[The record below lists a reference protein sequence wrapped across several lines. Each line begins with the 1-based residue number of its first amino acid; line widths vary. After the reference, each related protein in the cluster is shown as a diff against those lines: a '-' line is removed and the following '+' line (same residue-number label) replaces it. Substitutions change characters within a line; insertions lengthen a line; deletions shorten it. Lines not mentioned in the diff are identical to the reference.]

1 MYTAIL
7 HYGTGNVLSLAN
19 MFEALGCP
27 VVLADN
33 EDTIKN
39 AGRLLLPGVGA
50 FDPAMQRLRQLGWD
64 ALLRR
69 EVLEKGKPLLG
80 VCLGFQMLF
89 ESSEE
94 GQEAGL
100 GILQGRV
107 KSLRSVVPSHLP
119 VPHIGWNYVY
129 QEKRGGLLEGLEE
142 VPRFYFAHSYFVQ
155 PYHVEDIW
163 LTVEYGVRFV
173 CGVQRA
179 QIWGVQFHPERSHRF
194 GMTVLKNFSRI

>member
-7 HYGTGNVLSLAN
+7 HYGVGNVLSLFN
-19 MFEALGCP
+19 MFKALGCP

-33 EDTIKN
+33 EAKIEN

-64 ALLRR
+64 ALLHR
-69 EVLEKGKPLLG
+69 EVVEKGKPLLG

-94 GQEAGL
+94 GQESGL
-100 GILQGRV
+100 SFFQGRV
-107 KSLRSVVPSHLP
+107 RALRSVLPSHLP
-119 VPHIGWNYVY
+119 VPHMGWNYVY
-129 QEKRGGLLEGLEE
+129 QEKPGRLLEGITDI
-142 VPRFYFAHSYFVQ
+142 PRFYFAHSYFAQ
-155 PYHVEDIW
+155 PKLAEDIW

-173 CGVQRA
+173 CGVQRGHL
-179 QIWGVQFHPERSHRF
+179 WGVQFHPERSHRY
-194 GMTVLKNFSRI
+194 GLALLKNFSQM